1 MKTHRRFVA
10 VIAVSVLATLAIAL
24 PVAMVVQSTT
34 NRPEISTSLAV
45 PKPPAPREVK
55 SVLTDNAGDLIISY
69 TDGSTQN
76 AGHVVGKS
84 GDGQAPTQAQISA
97 ALAEYCANGRCDGQA
112 PTQQE
117 IVDALNLYCVG
128 GICKGKDG
136 AAAAPITAEQIS
148 VAVSSFCADGRC
160 RGADGKSVKGDTGDI
175 GPRGPAGQATVLNCV
190 IRIMNN
196 VSTTF
201 IAWKYMSDPDLEFR
215 NLYKLPS
222 WAEAS
227 NCIDL
232 RGNK

>member
-1 MKTHRRFVA
+1 MKTHRRLLGVVA
-10 VIAVSVLATLAIAL
+10 ASILTTLAIAL
-24 PVAMVVQSTT
+24 PVAMVMQSTT
-34 NRPEISTSLAV
+34 NRPDISTSLAV

-69 TDGSTQN
+69 TDGSSQN

-128 GICKGKDG
+128 GICKGKEG
-136 AAAAPITAEQIS
+136 SAGVPITAEQIS
-148 VAVSSFCADGRC
+148 VAVSSYCADGRC
-160 RGADGKSVKGDTGDI
+160 RGADGRSVKGDPGETG
-175 GPRGPAGQATVLNCV
+175 PQGPAGPPTTINCV
-190 IRIMNN
+190 KRVVNSKSSN
-196 VSTTF
+196 F
-201 IAWKYMSDPDLEFR
+201 IAWKYDAEPDADFR
-215 NLYKLPS
+215 NLYKLPD
-222 WAEAS
+222 WAEAV

-232 RGNK
+232 RASS